1 MERMIRKVTDQKSQ
15 LVETLSYWQSRP
27 DYERMEAVAEIVREA
42 YAWKGVNLDAEG
54 SERSL
59 TRIQRTWS

>member
-1 MERMIRKVTDQKSQ
+1 MDRTIRKVTDAKSQ
-15 LVETLSYWQSRP
+15 LVETLRYWQSRP

-59 TRIQRTWS
+59 TRIQRTWG

>member
-1 MERMIRKVTDQKSQ
+1 MDRTIRKVTDAKSQ
-15 LVETLSYWQSRP
+15 LMETLRYWQSRP

-54 SERSL
+54 SKRSL
-59 TRIQRTWS
+59 TRIQRSWS